1 MRLTIAPVV
10 ERDLADIGDYI
21 ARDSPIR
28 ATSFLR
34 ELRKEFDRIAQHPFV
49 YEGRPDI
56 APGIRVAVF
65 GRYLILFR
73 IGSNSVSI
81 RRVLHGARDLPR
93 MRF

>member
-1 MRLTIAPVV
+1 MRLTVAPAV
-10 ERDLADIGDYI
+10 ERDLIDIGDYI

-34 ELRKEFDRIAQHPFV
+34 ELREEFHEIAQHPFA
-49 YEGRPDI
+49 YEARPDI

-73 IGSNSVSI
+73 IGESSVSI

-93 MRF
+93 IRF